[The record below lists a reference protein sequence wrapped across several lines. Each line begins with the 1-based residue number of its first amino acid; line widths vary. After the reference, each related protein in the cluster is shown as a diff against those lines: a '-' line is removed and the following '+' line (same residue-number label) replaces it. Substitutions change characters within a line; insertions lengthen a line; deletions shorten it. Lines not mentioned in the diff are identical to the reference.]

1 MGGNSTF
8 AFRYGRRK
16 IAGCKTQTALGT
28 VVRLVVRSYLVEP
41 VEKIEMCP
49 EGPTYVAKGNWDLL
63 ALIHVDGAEGGNC
76 TQRPTVPFIIGI
88 AA

>member
-1 MGGNSTF
+1 ML
-8 AFRYGRRK
+8 AK
-16 IAGCKTQTALGT
+16 IQNLRDGLTSDAAN
-28 VVRLVVRSYLVEP
+28 VRSYLVEH

-63 ALIHVDGAEGGNC
+63 GLIHREGAEGGNS
-76 TQRPTVPFIIGI
+76 TQRPIVPFIIGI